1 MLADL
6 LNNLINDTVGKG
18 FPLFAA
24 EITLS
29 ATIVLM
35 LLAKM
40 LKVDRFAPTFL
51 IALTGAGVA
60 CWFSF
65 VQFPDVLEE
74 GSRVTIFFGG
84 MLRQDLL
91 SVYFRIF
98 LSLFLILTIALTIL
112 TGVPD
117 NEDGQDFYTLL
128 FSATIGMMMM
138 ASANN
143 LLMVFLSV
151 EMASVPSYV
160 MVGFL
165 KGRKASSEAALK
177 FVVYGAGAAG
187 VMLYGISLLAGMLG
201 TTDLATLGTS
211 LATLVS
217 GEAAGSGNAV
227 ISGDAA
233 ANIHAAGMAS
243 AEIRT
248 IAFGILLVL
257 IGLSFKLSLVPFHFW
272 CPDAFEGASAEVSGF
287 LSVASKAGAFALLL
301 RFVIGLSD
309 SANGSEL
316 MTAFGLGLGIVAAIT
331 ATVGNL
337 TAYAQTNL
345 KRLFAYS
352 TIAHAGYLLM
362 AVSAVTVML
371 NTSDTTV
378 AWKDIHYGIGA
389 VLYYLAVY
397 LFMNLGAFAIV
408 ALVRN
413 QTFDESIDSM
423 KGLYGAHPML
433 AIAMGLCLVSLIGI
447 PPLGGFLA
455 KLTIFGAVYQACSVH
470 WLMYVVL
477 AAGGINTV
485 FGLFYYVRILKAI
498 FMQDRSEDAPV
509 IRMQA
514 LDVTY
519 AVILSSMVVVL
530 GVWPSIVQNIMAIAN
545 EAGAASLLTLTN
557 IWL

>member
-18 FPLFAA
+18 FPFFAA

-29 ATIVLM
+29 ATIVVM

-51 IALTGAGVA
+51 IALAGAGLA

-65 VQFPDVLEE
+65 VQFPSVLEE

-217 GEAAGSGNAV
+217 NNTVGAADSV
-227 ISGDAA
+227 A
-233 ANIHAAGMAS
+233 ANDGVGMAS

-309 SANGSEL
+309 SAKGSEL

-337 TAYAQTNL
+337 TAYAQTNV
-345 KRLFAYS
+345 KRLLAYS

-413 QTFDESIDSM
+413 QTFDESIESM

-455 KLTIFGAVYQACSVH
+455 KLTVFGAVYQACSVH

-477 AAGGINTV
+477 VAGGINTV
-485 FGLFYYVRILKAI
+485 FSLFYYVKILKAI
-498 FMQDRSEDAPV
+498 FMQERGEGAPA

-545 EAGAASLLTLTN
+545 EAGAASLLTVTE

>member
-18 FPLFAA
+18 FPFFAA

-29 ATIVLM
+29 VTIVAM
-35 LLAKM
+35 LFAKM
-40 LKVDRFAPTFL
+40 LKADRIAPTFL
-51 IALTGAGVA
+51 IALAGAGIA

-65 VQFPDVLEE
+65 AQFSDVFNE
-74 GSRVTIFFGG
+74 GSRVTVFFGG

-98 LSLFLILTIALTIL
+98 LTLFLILTIALTIL

-165 KGRKASSEAALK
+165 KGRKESSEAALK

-187 VMLYGISLLAGMLG
+187 VMLYGMSLLAGLLG
-201 TTDLATLGTS
+201 TTDLTTLGTA
-211 LATLVS
+211 LASADS
-217 GEAAGSGNAV
+217 GGF
-227 ISGDAA
+227 
-233 ANIHAAGMAS
+233 AS

-248 IAFGILLVL
+248 IAFGILLVF
-257 IGLSFKLSLVPFHFW
+257 IGLAFKLSLVPFHFW
-272 CPDAFEGASAEVSGF
+272 CPDAFEGASAEVAGF

-309 SANGSEL
+309 SVNGSEL
-316 MTAFGLGLGIVAAIT
+316 MTAFGLGLGIVAAVT

-337 TAYAQTNL
+337 TAYTQTNL
-345 KRLFAYS
+345 KRLLAYS

-362 AVSAVTVML
+362 AVSAVVVML
-371 NTSDTTV
+371 NASNTTV

-389 VLYYLAVY
+389 ILYYLAVY
-397 LFMNLGAFAIV
+397 LFMNLAAFAIV
-408 ALVRN
+408 AFVRN

-423 KGLYGAHPML
+423 KGLYRAHPML
-433 AIAMGLCLVSLIGI
+433 AIAMSLCLVSLIGI

-455 KLTIFGAVYQACSVH
+455 KLTVFGAVYQACSVH

-477 AAGGINTV
+477 GAGGLNTV
-485 FGLFYYVRILKAI
+485 FSLFYYVRILKAM
-498 FMQDRSEDAPV
+498 FMQERSENAPK
-509 IRMQA
+509 IHIQA
-514 LDVTY
+514 LDVSY
-519 AVILSSMVVVL
+519 AVILSAMVIVL

-545 EAGAASLLTLTN
+545 EAGASSLL
-557 IWL
+557 IGQ

>member
-6 LNNLINDTVGKG
+6 LNNLITDTVGKG
-18 FPLFAA
+18 FPFFSA

-29 ATIVLM
+29 VTIVVM

-40 LKVDRFAPTFL
+40 LKADRFAPTFV
-51 IALTGAGVA
+51 IALTGAGIA

-65 VQFPDVLEE
+65 SQFLDVLEE

-128 FSATIGMMMM
+128 LSATIGMMMM

-217 GEAAGSGNAV
+217 NEAASSGEAS
-227 ISGDAA
+227 
-233 ANIHAAGMAS
+233 GMAS
-243 AEIRT
+243 AEVRT

-257 IGLSFKLSLVPFHFW
+257 IGLAFKLSLVPFHFW
-272 CPDAFEGASAEVSGF
+272 CPDAFEGASAEVAGF

-301 RFVIGLSD
+301 RFVVGLSD

-337 TAYAQTNL
+337 TAYAQTNM
-345 KRLFAYS
+345 KRLLAYS
-352 TIAHAGYLLM
+352 TIAHAGYVLM
-362 AVSAVTVML
+362 AVSAVVVML
-371 NTSDTTV
+371 NASDTTV

-455 KLTIFGAVYQACSVH
+455 KLTVFAAVYQACSVH

-477 AAGGINTV
+477 VAGGINTV
-485 FGLFYYVRILKAI
+485 FSLFYYVRILKAI
-498 FMQDRSEDAPV
+498 FMQERSEDAPV

-545 EAGAASLLTLTN
+545 EAGASSLLTVTFSSL
-557 IWL
+557 

>member
-6 LNNLINDTVGKG
+6 LNNLIDDTVGKG
-18 FPLFAA
+18 FPFFAA

-40 LKVDRFAPTFL
+40 LKADRFAPTFL
-51 IALTGAGVA
+51 IALGGAGVA

-65 VQFPDVLEE
+65 AQFPHVFEE

-143 LLMVFLSV
+143 LLMVFLSI

-211 LATLVS
+211 LAT
-217 GEAAGSGNAV
+217 V
-227 ISGDAA
+227 ISNHAA
-233 ANIHAAGMAS
+233 PSSDAAGMAS

-257 IGLSFKLSLVPFHFW
+257 IGLAFKLSLVPFHFW

-301 RFVIGLSD
+301 RFLIGLSD
-309 SANGSEL
+309 STNGSEL
-316 MTAFGLGLGIVAAIT
+316 MTAFGLGLGIIAAIT

-345 KRLFAYS
+345 KRLLAYS
-352 TIAHAGYLLM
+352 TIAHAGYVLM

-378 AWKDIHYGIGA
+378 AWKDIQYGIGA

-433 AIAMGLCLVSLIGI
+433 AIAMGLCIVSLIGI

-455 KLTIFGAVYQACSVH
+455 KLTVFGAVYQACSIH

-485 FGLFYYVRILKAI
+485 FSLFYYVRILKAI
-498 FMQDRSEDAPV
+498 FMQKRSKDAPV

-545 EAGAASLLTLTN
+545 EAGAASLLTLTTSS
-557 IWL
+557 L

>member
-6 LNNLINDTVGKG
+6 LNNLIDDTVGKG
-18 FPLFAA
+18 FPFFAA

-40 LKVDRFAPTFL
+40 LKADRFAPTFL
-51 IALTGAGVA
+51 IALGGAGVA

-65 VQFPDVLEE
+65 AQFPHVFEE

-112 TGVPD
+112 TGVPE

-143 LLMVFLSV
+143 LLMVFLSI

-211 LATLVS
+211 LATVIS
-217 GEAAGSGNAV
+217 NHAAPSSDAAG
-227 ISGDAA
+227 I
-233 ANIHAAGMAS
+233 AS

-257 IGLSFKLSLVPFHFW
+257 IGLAFKLSLVPFHFW

-301 RFVIGLSD
+301 RFLIGLSD
-309 SANGSEL
+309 STNGSEL
-316 MTAFGLGLGIVAAIT
+316 MTAFGLGLGIIAAIT

-345 KRLFAYS
+345 KRLLAYS
-352 TIAHAGYLLM
+352 TIAHAGYVLM

-378 AWKDIHYGIGA
+378 AWKDIQYGIGA

-433 AIAMGLCLVSLIGI
+433 AIAMGLCIVSLIGI

-455 KLTIFGAVYQACSVH
+455 KLTVFGAVYQACSIH

-485 FGLFYYVRILKAI
+485 FSLFYYVRILKAI
-498 FMQDRSEDAPV
+498 FMQKRSKDAPV

-545 EAGAASLLTLTN
+545 EAGAASLLTLTTSS
-557 IWL
+557 L